1 MIKIRGK
8 RAHFMLPFLFCGLLF
23 TLGSSCW
30 NRPTNTTPS
39 PETKNSNAQNS
50 PSPESDQSKST
61 EQTNQPLTESDPAL
75 VQDEAWIFEPH
86 NIVNLTR
93 KGTNTPVAMQI
104 DFIFNLG
111 DLLEVGDASNAT
123 AVCPKKG
130 TCLLG
135 PGNYNSCCTVPCQGQ
150 VSMIRRENASD
161 LPIIPR
167 VELPADEAA
176 KLNVAE
182 KGLREL
188 NLGPVTTQFLITTL
202 YTNWRIKEANQELD
216 KLSVQLTNPEAKQEL
231 QQLYA
236 PAVTRTGN
244 MHLKYNRPDDAT
256 KMYQLTLDRSS
267 VNDDPR
273 ARAAAHIGLAQTAEI
288 KGDKTEAVNN
298 LENAKQIYV
307 KQGDQNAASAT
318 DKQIEKTR
326 AIRKIDTI
334 KTTRPLVE
342 RSPQP

>member
-1 MIKIRGK
+1 MLKIRNY
-8 RAHFMLPFLFCGLLF
+8 RAQITLPFLFCSLLI

-30 NRPTNTTPS
+30 NRRTDTVPP
-39 PETKNSNAQNS
+39 PENKNSNAQNS
-50 PSPESDQSKST
+50 PSPEGDQSKST
-61 EQTNQPLTESDPAL
+61 EPTNQPITESDPAL
-75 VQDEAWIFEPH
+75 AADEAWILEPN

-93 KGTNTPVAMQI
+93 KGSNTPVAMKI
-104 DFIFNLG
+104 DFIFNPG
-111 DLLEVGDASNAT
+111 DLMEVGDASNAT
-123 AVCPKKG
+123 ALCPKTG

-167 VELPADEAA
+167 VELSADEAA
-176 KLNVAE
+176 KLSVAE
-182 KGLREL
+182 NGLREL
-188 NLGPVTTQFLITTL
+188 KLGPVTTQFLITTL

-216 KLSVQLTNPEAKQEL
+216 KLSVQLTNPDAKQEL

-244 MHLKYNRPDDAT
+244 MHLKYNRPDDAK

-267 VNDDPR
+267 LNDDPR

-298 LENAKQIYV
+298 LENAKEIYV
-307 KQGDQNAASAT
+307 KQGDQNAAAAT

-326 AIRKIDTI
+326 IRNIDTI
-334 KTTRPLVE
+334 KTTRPLVQ

>member
-1 MIKIRGK
+1 MIK
-8 RAHFMLPFLFCGLLF
+8 FL
-23 TLGSSCW
+23 S
-30 NRPTNTTPS
+30 NRPQFVLPLVFLLLLIGQGSACWSSNTNVPPP
-39 PETKNSNAQNS
+39 PENKNSNVQNS
-50 PSPESDQSKST
+50 PSPDSDQSKST

-75 VQDEAWIFEPH
+75 VQDEAWILEPI

-93 KGTNTPVAMQI
+93 KGTNTAVAMKI

-111 DLLEVGDASNAT
+111 DFMEVGAASNAT
-123 AVCPKKG
+123 AVCPKTG

-150 VSMIRRENASD
+150 VSMIRRTDASD

-167 VELPADEAA
+167 AELPADEAA
-176 KLNVAE
+176 KLSIAE
-182 KGLREL
+182 KGLRDL

-216 KLSVQLTNPEAKQEL
+216 KLSIQLANPEAKQEL

-244 MHLKYNRPDDAT
+244 MHLKYNRPDDAR

-267 VNDDPR
+267 VDDDPR
-273 ARAAAHIGLAQTAEI
+273 ARAAAHIGLAQTAEV

-307 KQGDQNAASAT
+307 KQGDQNAAAAT
-318 DKQIEKTR
+318 DKQIEKTKTLR
-326 AIRKIDTI
+326 NIDR
-334 KTTRPLVE
+334 TTRPLMQ

>member
-1 MIKIRGK
+1 MIKFLNNRSQ
-8 RAHFMLPFLFCGLLF
+8 FVLPLLF
-23 TLGSSCW
+23 LLLLISQGSACW
-30 NRPTNTTPS
+30 SSNTNVPPP
-39 PETKNSNAQNS
+39 PENKNSNAQTS
-50 PSPESDQSKST
+50 PSPDSDQSKST

-75 VQDEAWIFEPH
+75 VPDEAWILNTE

-93 KGTNTPVAMQI
+93 KGTNNPFPIKSNVG
-104 DFIFNLG
+104 FKLG
-111 DLLEVGDASNAT
+111 DLLEIANASNAN
-123 AVCPKKG
+123 ALCPKTG

-167 VELPADEAA
+167 AELPADETA
-176 KLNVAE
+176 KLSIAE
-182 KGLREL
+182 QGLRNL

-216 KLSVQLTNPEAKQEL
+216 KLSSELADPQAKQEL

-236 PAVTRTGN
+236 PALTRTGN
-244 MHLKYNRPDDAT
+244 MHLKYNRVDDAK
-256 KMYQLTLDRSS
+256 KMYQLSLDRSS
-267 VNDDPR
+267 VDNDPR
-273 ARAAAHIGLAQTAEI
+273 SRAAAHIGLAQTAEI

-307 KQGDQNAASAT
+307 KQGDQNAATST
-318 DKQIEKTR
+318 DKQIEKTKTLR
-326 AIRKIDTI
+326 NIDR
-334 KTTRPLVE
+334 TTRPLMQ

>member
-1 MIKIRGK
+1 MIKIRGNHA
-8 RAHFMLPFLFCGLLF
+8 RFVLPSLFCLLMI

-30 NRPTNTTPS
+30 NRPTDTSPP
-39 PETKNSNAQNS
+39 PETKNSTVQNS

-75 VQDEAWIFEPH
+75 VSAEALILETK
-86 NIVNLTR
+86 NVVNLTR
-93 KGTNTPVAMQI
+93 KGSNTPNAVI
-104 DFIFNLG
+104 IKTWFNLG
-111 DLLEVGDASNAT
+111 DLLEVGNGASAT
-123 AVCPKKG
+123 ALCSNG

-135 PGNYNSCCTVPCQGQ
+135 AGNYSSCCTVPCQGQ
-150 VSMIRRENASD
+150 VSMLRRENASD
-161 LPIIPR
+161 LPIILR
-167 VELPADEAA
+167 AELPADEAA
-176 KLNVAE
+176 KLDVAE

-216 KLSVQLTNPEAKQEL
+216 KLSVQLAAPEAKQEL

-244 MHLKYNRPDDAT
+244 MHLKYNRVDDAK

-273 ARAAAHIGLAQTAEI
+273 TRAAAHIGLAQTNEI
-288 KGDKTEAVNN
+288 KGEKTEAVNN

-307 KQGDQNAASAT
+307 KQGDSGAAAST
-318 DKQIEKTR
+318 EKQIEKTK
-326 AIRKIDTI
+326 IRNIDR
-334 KTTRPLVE
+334 TTRPLLQK
-342 RSPQP
+342 SP